1 MVVLVALIMIAGGFF
16 LGLFDDVEVENEE
29 SEYEMNLR
37 DDVQFDPWVDE
48 WYGHGPWWKK
58 W

>member
-1 MVVLVALIMIAGGFF
+1 MVVVIGLIMIAGGFF

-37 DDVQFDPWVDE
+37 DDIQFDPWADE